1 MHFDFGPALR
11 GEAAPGLCGC
21 ARPPALPVGPPRR
34 PPGPRS
40 VLCAL
45 LHLSKAPAA
54 AAIPLQ
60 TTKQCAF
67 ISFVKYARNANHS
80 DQNSPHQRSMKVI
93 VKVKIASFPRGDLFG
108 VKGGMGRDGTT
119 DRLWFCL
126 NCASKQYTQQSEFV
140 SSTLIVVI

>member
-11 GEAAPGLCGC
+11 GEAASGLRGC
-21 ARPPALPVGPPRR
+21 ASPSALPAGPPHR
-34 PPGPRS
+34 PPGSCS

-45 LHLSKAPAA
+45 LHLSKALAA

-60 TTKQCAF
+60 STKQCAF

-80 DQNSPHQRSMKVI
+80 DQNSPHQRSIKVI

-108 VKGGMGRDGTT
+108 EKRGENGTT

-126 NCASKQYTQQSEFV
+126 NCASKQYTQQAEFV
-140 SSTLIVVI
+140 FSTLIVVI